1 MQENI
6 KLTREQVIFLT
17 FLGVVGNIVYTHT
30 WIDNFTDRAAWV
42 AAFLG
47 VFLLIPLAVWIFYL
61 GKFYPRGTIFDILES
76 GLGKIVST
84 GLRFIFIVINAAVAI
99 AQLNMFTQMLNVFF
113 LPHTPAWVIMLVL
126 TVMSV
131 VFVNGGI
138 QGFGR
143 LAEILGILGIL
154 NFFAAFIF
162 AFPNFVHFDFI
173 VPVFDT
179 SLIGFI
185 KGTVFVTGGTAECLL
200 ILMIIVS
207 YIPDPGKHYI
217 WVVKGITLGAFIISS
232 AILIIIAIMSPE
244 LSKRI
249 AFGGVNAA
257 RLIQIGSF
265 IQGLEIFIL
274 ASYQFIA
281 IGKITMSM
289 YCAWLSGEKIITGK
303 KPFVQLVIMA
313 LVILI
318 PSVWLTSYNKA
329 YFLAVALGSYIIL
342 PFTLVVLMLTSIS
355 VVIIN
360 KRAGSAAK

>member
-1 MQENI
+1 MQEHI
-6 KLTREQVIFLT
+6 KLTREQVIFLC
-17 FLGVVGNIVYTHT
+17 FLGVIGNIVYIHT
-30 WIDNFTDRAAWV
+30 WIDDFTDRAAWV
-42 AAFLG
+42 AAFSG
-47 VFLLIPLAVWIFYL
+47 VMLLIPLAIWIFYL
-61 GKFYPRGTIFDILES
+61 GKFYPQGTIFDILES
-76 GLGKIVST
+76 GLGKIASKT
-84 GLRFIFIVINAAVAI
+84 LRLVFILVNIAVAV

-113 LPHTPAWVIMLVL
+113 LQYTPAWVIMLVL
-126 TVMSV
+126 TMIGVL
-131 VFVNGGI
+131 FANGGI
-138 QGFGR
+138 QSFGR
-143 LAEILGILGIL
+143 LAVILGVLGIL

-162 AFPNFVHFDFI
+162 AFPNFVHLEYI

-200 ILMIIVS
+200 LLMIIVS
-207 YIPDPGKHYI
+207 YVPDPGKHYM
-217 WVVKGITLGAFIISS
+217 WAVKGIALSAVVLSS
-232 AILIIIAIMSPE
+232 AILIIIALMSPE
-244 LSKRI
+244 LAKRI

-257 RLIQIGSF
+257 RLIQVGTF

-281 IGKITMSM
+281 IGKITSTM
-289 YCAWLSGEKIITGK
+289 YCSWISGTKIITGK
-303 KPFVQLVIMA
+303 KPFLQLVIIA
-313 LVILI
+313 LIILI

-342 PFTLVVLMLTSIS
+342 PFSLVILLLASIS